1 MLKEL
6 CNLYGGSG
14 DEKSVR
20 EYIIKQIE
28 NHCEYKVDNL
38 GNIIAFKKGRKT
50 PDKKIMFSAH
60 TDEVSF
66 IITDITDDGYL
77 KFSSV
82 GGIDASAVLN
92 RVVCINNSIKG
103 VIGTKAVHQLSAE
116 EKGVALSYDKLY
128 IDIGAKNRQDAENY
142 VQLGDYAY
150 FSANYQ
156 ELDNGNIIS
165 KAIDDRA
172 GCMFLIE
179 LIKSDLPYDMY
190 FAFCVQEEVGLRGSK
205 CAAYQIDPD
214 IAIVL
219 EATTAADLC
228 GINGSEKVCCLGK
241 GPVVSFMD
249 LRTVYNR
256 ELYKKT
262 METAKKRN
270 IPVQTK
276 TAVAGGNDAGAI
288 QNSASGAKMLGISL
302 ATRYIHGS
310 ASMVSSKDIN
320 DMRKLINAIINEV
333 L

>member
-1 MLKEL
+1 MLKDL

-20 EYIIKQIE
+20 DYIVKQIE
-28 NHCEYKVDNL
+28 KHCEYKVDNL
-38 GNIIAFKKGRKT
+38 GNIIAYKKGLKT
-50 PDKKIMFSAH
+50 ADKKIMFSAH
-60 TDEVSF
+60 MDEVSF

-92 RVVCINNSIKG
+92 RVVCINNSVKG
-103 VIGTKAVHQLSAE
+103 VIGTKAVHQLSAD
-116 EKGVALSYDKLY
+116 EKGVALNYDKLY
-128 IDIGAKNRQDAENY
+128 IDIGAKSRSDAEKY
-142 VQLGDYAY
+142 VQLGDFAY

-156 ELDNGNIIS
+156 ILDNGNIIS
-165 KAIDDRA
+165 KAIDDRV

-205 CAAYQIDPD
+205 CAAFQIDPD
-214 IAIVL
+214 IAVVL
-219 EATTAADLC
+219 ESTTAADLC
-228 GINGSEKVCCLGK
+228 GIDGSNKVCCLGK

-256 ELYKKT
+256 ELYKRT
-262 METAKKRN
+262 MEVAKNRN

-288 QNSASGAKMLGISL
+288 QNSASGAKMLCVSL

-310 ASMVSSKDIN
+310 ASMVSSKDIDN
-320 DMRKLINAIINEV
+320 TRKLINAIIDEV